1 MEAEEP
7 NSKDTIRVR
16 TLLDRARGESDR
28 AAALHELLPIVRE
41 ELHRIASAQ
50 MRSERP
56 GHTLQPTAL
65 VNEAFLRLTG
75 DDQLDWKDKAH
86 FLMLAATTM
95 RRILVEHARAR
106 QAEKRGGDRPR
117 VTLTD
122 GLGGATAAGDPV
134 DLLDLEEQLEALREL
149 YDRPAR
155 VVELRFFGGLS
166 FEESGHVL
174 GISPRT
180 AQADWYFA
188 RAWLQKALRDRD

>member
-1 MEAEEP
+1 MY
-7 NSKDTIRVR
+7 
-16 TLLDRARGESDR
+16 
-28 AAALHELLPIVRE
+28 
-41 ELHRIASAQ
+41 
-50 MRSERP
+50 SERQD
-56 GHTLQPTAL
+56 HTLQPTVL
-65 VNEAFLRLTG
+65 VNEAYLRLAES
-75 DDQLDWKDKAH
+75 DVSWQNRAH
-86 FLMLAATTM
+86 FFGAAAEAM

-122 GLGGATAAGDPV
+122 GLGGATATEDPV

-180 AQADWYFA
+180 AQADWYFGRNRGQLGNTVLLPSMA
-188 RAWLQKALRDRD
+188 RPKKTT